1 MGSGLQK
8 FILRV
13 TFCFAVFSEAQSIC
27 STLLYGSLKIHQTKM
42 ALKEALLLCCLV
54 LKNVLII
61 RLSSLAPLEK
71 RDDRLKR

>member
-1 MGSGLQK
+1 MGNGLQK

-42 ALKEALLLCCLV
+42 TLKAALLLCCLL

-61 RLSSLAPLEK
+61 RLYSLAPLEK
-71 RDDRLKR
+71 RGDWIDR